1 MASPTGSP
9 NTSANYDTQA
19 LFKPPNPSPSPGAI
33 PRQPFPPTSAYPS
46 PLPPSTFPAPTHPG
60 GFSYPPATP
69 PFHHHPFLHYPQE
82 SLHRTPAIY
91 PPVSPHLPNP
101 NPSTNPSPSSN
112 TNPGA
117 RLMAL
122 LNPPASSQLE
132 SAVSM
137 PPPSSTQLEFLTPSA
152 IGALYP
158 VPSAPP
164 AALAQP
170 APTRMSSNKLP
181 RGRLLSAGSRAV
193 YDVDSRLP
201 GEKQPPQ
208 LEVTPITKYTSDPG
222 LVLGR
227 QIAVNRTYICYGLKL
242 GAIRVLN
249 INTALRSLLKGH
261 SQRVTDMAFF
271 AEDVHLLASAS
282 IDGRVFVWK
291 IDEGPD
297 EENKPLI
304 TGKVIMAIQIVG
316 DRESYHPRIC
326 WHSHKQEILYVGIGV
341 LVLKIDINKVGR
353 GKEFLAEEPLKC
365 SIEKLIEGVQ
375 IIGKHDGEV
384 TDLSISQ
391 WMVTRL
397 ASSSKDGTVK
407 IWDDRKAVPL
417 SVLRPHDG
425 HPVNS
430 VEFMTAPNH
439 PEHINLI
446 TAGPL
451 SREIKIWASAS
462 EEGWLLPSDSESW
475 HCTQMLDLR
484 SSSEPRME
492 EAFFNQLVVLS
503 QASLI
508 IIANAKKN
516 AIYAVHI
523 DYGPC
528 PASTHMDHIADFTV
542 AMPILSLTVTHDIL
556 AEGDK
561 IVQVYCVQTQAIQ
574 QYALDLIQ
582 CLPPPI
588 ANAGLAKDPSSHV
601 IEASNSEGLPVPEL
615 SSEHYRTN
623 TAMEN
628 ASPETLLTDGSMDG
642 ASAAPALVT
651 TDSSEATGI
660 NESSTSNVEVKLIS
674 PLLNVDADAIHV
686 ASSSGPFNIDI
697 TGSSPSLKS
706 PAKTSEDALSLSGHE
721 TDHSSFE
728 HAIDRGV
735 YSVVTKESTEKDGLN
750 TGQNDI
756 SMIFNPPMMFKLGGN
771 STHLITPSEILSGAI
786 STSENSNVNKKLTEE
801 VKGKDLN
808 TGDSIINAEVVEG
821 TTVQQ
826 ETNTQ
831 KVPQDFSALELSPQV
846 SIAHSE
852 VDDEAPTVIETS
864 FQVESHPAEDIAI
877 VEAKKHLL
885 TTAKEEGQ
893 DRTINATEDIAE
905 PGVTSVSESLLV
917 SKGKKQKEKQRQTS
931 SPSSSSS
938 SLLHST
944 YSLNEPAVTESVPSA
959 DPASLDILAL
969 QEMLSQVVNMQKEL
983 EKQMGL
989 VVAAPVAKE
998 GKRMETVLSR
1008 NIEKMIKANGDALWA
1023 RVQEENAKYEKFEKE
1038 RMQQITNLITNC
1050 VSKDLPTVL
1059 ERAVKKELSTIGSTV
1074 ARSIAPSISSAIAE
1088 SFQRGVGDKAVT
1100 QLEKSVTSKLEATVA
1115 RQIQS
1120 QFQTSGKQVLQD
1132 SLRSCLESSVVPSFE
1147 QSCKAMFEHIENAFQ
1162 NGMSEHTAAASQQ
1175 LEAANTPLAATL
1187 REAINSTSSITQ
1199 NLTTELIDGQRKILA
1214 LIAAG
1219 NTKVLNPLVSQQANG
1234 PTAGL
1239 PEMVGAHLDPT
1250 KELSRLISER
1260 KYEEAFTMALQ
1271 RSDVSIV
1278 SWLCTQVDLQAICSM
1293 VPLPLS
1299 QGVLLALLQQLACDI
1314 SNETSRKVG
1323 WMTDVAVAINP
1334 ADPMIALHVRPIFE
1348 QVYSMLGRQRSLP
1361 TTAAPESASIRLLMH
1376 VINSVLTSCK

>member
-1 MASPTGSP
+1 MASPGGGP
-9 NTSANYDTQA
+9 NTSAIYDTQA
-19 LFKPPNPSPSPGAI
+19 LFKPPSPSPGAI

-46 PLPPSTFPAPTHPG
+46 PLPPSTFPTPTHPG
-60 GFSYPPATP
+60 AFSYPMATP

-82 SLHRTPAIY
+82 SLHRLPVIY
-91 PPVSPHLPNP
+91 PPVHPHLPNP
-101 NPSTNPSPSSN
+101 NPNTNPSTSSN

-122 LNPPASSQLE
+122 LNPPASPQLDP
-132 SAVSM
+132 AVSM
-137 PPPSSTQLEFLTPSA
+137 PPPSSTPSDFLMPSTV
-152 IGALYP
+152 GVLHP
-158 VPSAPP
+158 MPSAPH

-170 APTRMSSNKLP
+170 APTRLPSNKSP
-181 RGRLLSAGSRAV
+181 RGRLLSTGAHAV

-201 GEKQPPQ
+201 GENQPPQ
-208 LEVTPITKYTSDPG
+208 LEVTPITKYISDPG

-242 GAIRVLN
+242 GAVRVLN

-282 IDGRVFVWK
+282 IDGRIFVWK

-297 EENKPLI
+297 EDNKPLI
-304 TGKVIMAIQIVG
+304 TGKIIMAIQIVG
-316 DRESYHPRIC
+316 DKESYHPRIC
-326 WHSHKQEILYVGIGV
+326 WHSHKQEIMFVGIGV
-341 LVLKIDINKVGR
+341 YVLKIDINKVGR

-365 SIEKLIEGVQ
+365 PIEKIIEGVQ

-407 IWDDRKAVPL
+407 IWDDRKAMPL

-451 SREIKIWASAS
+451 SRELKFWASSS

-475 HCTQMLDLR
+475 HCSQTLDLR
-484 SSSEPRME
+484 SSSEPQTE
-492 EAFFNQLVVLS
+492 EAFFNQLVVLP

-523 DYGPC
+523 DYGLC
-528 PASTHMDHIADFTV
+528 PASTRMDHIADFTV

-556 AEGDK
+556 LEGDI

-588 ANAGLAKDPSSHV
+588 ANVGLAKDPSSHV
-601 IEASNSEGLPVPEL
+601 TETSSSEGLPVPAI
-615 SSEHYRTN
+615 SSEHYRTDY
-623 TAMEN
+623 AMEN
-628 ASPETLLTDGSMDG
+628 ASLQTLLTDGGMDC
-642 ASAAPALVT
+642 ASAAPALVIP
-651 TDSSEATGI
+651 DSSETTGI
-660 NESSTSNVEVKLIS
+660 NESSTSNADVKLIAP
-674 PLLNVDADAIHV
+674 PLPDVDADAMHA
-686 ASSSGPFNIDI
+686 ASSPVPFNMDI
-697 TGSSPSLKS
+697 AGRSLALKS
-706 PAKTSEDALSLSGHE
+706 PEKTSEDAPSYRGHE
-721 TDHSSFE
+721 TDQSVF
-728 HAIDRGV
+728 G
-735 YSVVTKESTEKDGLN
+735 YSVEKDGRN
-750 TGQNDI
+750 TGHNDI
-756 SMIFNPPMMFKLGGN
+756 SPIFNPPMMLKLGGN

-786 STSENSNVNKKLTEE
+786 STSESSNVNKKLAEEMKDQDINTSDSIKHAEVE
-801 VKGKDLN
+801 VKLVGEFK
-808 TGDSIINAEVVEG
+808 A
-821 TTVQQ
+821 VQP

-831 KVPQDFSALELSPQV
+831 KVAQDFSVRDLSPQT

-852 VDDEAPTVIETS
+852 VDNEAPIIVTS
-864 FQVESHPAEDIAI
+864 FEEESHSGDDIAMVESKRTLLATAEED
-877 VEAKKHLL
+877 
-885 TTAKEEGQ
+885 GR
-893 DRTINATEDIAE
+893 DSTINATEDITE
-905 PGVTSVSESLLV
+905 PSVITVSQSLSV
-917 SKGKKQKEKQRQTS
+917 VKGKKQKGKQHQTS
-931 SPSSSSS
+931 SPSSPSST
-938 SLLHST
+938 LLHST
-944 YSLNEPAVTESVPSA
+944 YSLNESA
-959 DPASLDILAL
+959 LSENAPLVDPASTDILAM

-983 EKQMGL
+983 QKQMS
-989 VVAAPVAKE
+989 VIVAAPVAKE
-998 GKRMETVLSR
+998 GKRMETSLSR

-1023 RVQEENAKYEKFEKE
+1023 RVQEENAKYEKFDKE
-1038 RMQQITNLITNC
+1038 RMQQITNLIANN
-1050 VSKDLPTVL
+1050 VNKDLPTIL

-1074 ARSIAPSISSAIAE
+1074 ARSVAPAISSAIAE

-1100 QLEKSVTSKLEATVA
+1100 QLEKSVSSKLEATVA
-1115 RQIQS
+1115 RQIQV
-1120 QFQTSGKQVLQD
+1120 QFQNSGKQILQD
-1132 SLRSCLESSVVPSFE
+1132 SLRSCLESSVVPAFE
-1147 QSCKAMFEHIENAFQ
+1147 QSCKAMFEQVDNAFQ
-1162 NGMSEHTAAASQQ
+1162 KGMNEHAAAAHQQ
-1175 LEAANTPLAATL
+1175 LEAANTPLAVTL
-1187 REAINSTSSITQ
+1187 REAISSASSITQ
-1199 NLTTELIDGQRKILA
+1199 SLTTELIDGQRKILA

-1234 PTAGL
+1234 PTASP
-1239 PEMVGAHLDPT
+1239 PEMASLSLLQVGAHLDPT
-1250 KELSRLISER
+1250 KELSRLISEH
-1260 KYEEAFTMALQ
+1260 KYEEAFTLALQ

-1278 SWLCTQVDLQAICSM
+1278 SWLCAQVDLHAICST

-1314 SNETSRKVG
+1314 GNETSRKVG
-1323 WMTDVAVAINP
+1323 WMTDVAVVINP
-1334 ADPMIALHVRPIFE
+1334 ADQMIVLHVRPIFE
-1348 QVYSMLGRQRSLP
+1348 QVYSLLGRQRALP
-1361 TTAAPESASIRLLMH
+1361 TTTAPESAIIRLLMH